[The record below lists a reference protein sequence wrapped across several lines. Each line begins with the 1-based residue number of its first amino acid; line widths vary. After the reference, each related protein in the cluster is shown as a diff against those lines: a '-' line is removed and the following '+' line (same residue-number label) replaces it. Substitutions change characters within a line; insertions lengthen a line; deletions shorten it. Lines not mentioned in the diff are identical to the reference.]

1 MKLNLD
7 EILGSSG
14 DSEFQM
20 APMIDCVFL
29 MMIYFLLTTELT
41 RSEADLGIQLPGLV
55 KQFQVVKMPDEQ
67 IIEITGAGLVILN
80 GRTFD
85 PPASRAMPQL
95 VGTLVRFRQASQMA
109 NTRALITVQCADEA
123 PHQRVMDVL
132 NACAAAG
139 ITGVTFGMGEE

>member
-1 MKLNLD
+1 MKINVEEVLNAA
-7 EILGSSG
+7 G

-55 KQFQVVKMPDEQ
+55 KQFQTIKMPDEQ
-67 IIEITGAGLVILN
+67 IVEITDTGLVVLN

-85 PPASRAMPQL
+85 PPSSRAMPQL
-95 VGTLVRFRQASQMA
+95 VATLIRFRQASQA
-109 NTRALITVQCADEA
+109 TNTRALITVQSADEA

-139 ITGVTFGMGEE
+139 ISGVTFGMGEE

>member
-29 MMIYFLLTTELT
+29 MMVYFLLTTELT

-67 IIEITGAGLVILN
+67 IIEITGSGLVILN

-85 PPASRAMPQL
+85 PPSSRTMPQL
-95 VGTLVRFRQASQMA
+95 VGTLVRFRQASQMT
-109 NTRALITVQCADEA
+109 NTRALITVQCDDEA

>member
-1 MKLNLD
+1 MKMSLEDL
-7 EILGSSG
+7 LGNPQ

-20 APMIDCVFL
+20 APLIDCVFL
-29 MMIYFLLTTELT
+29 LMVYFLLTTELT
-41 RSEADLGIQLPGLV
+41 KSEADLGIQLPGLV

-80 GRTFD
+80 GRAFD

-109 NTRALITVQCADEA
+109 NTKALITIQCDDEA
-123 PHQRVMDVL
+123 PHQRVVDVL

-139 ITGVTFGMGEE
+139 ISGVTFGMGEE

>member
-1 MKLNLD
+1 MKFNIED
-7 EILGSSG
+7 VMGGSG

-55 KQFQVVKMPDEQ
+55 KQFQTVKMPDEQ
-67 IIEITGAGLVILN
+67 IIEITDAGLVILN
-80 GRTFD
+80 GRAFD
-85 PPASRAMPQL
+85 SPSSRTMPQL
-95 VGTLVRFRQASQMA
+95 VATLIRFRQASQST
-109 NTRALITVQCADEA
+109 NTRALITVQSADEA
-123 PHQRVMDVL
+123 PHQRVVDVL

-139 ITGVTFGMGEE
+139 ISGVTFGMGEE